1 MLKITPMVALV
12 AVAAAVAA
20 FLVIRAKKAPASTV
34 VNGIDMGK
42 PGGW

>member
-1 MLKITPMVALV
+1 MKITPMMALV
-12 AVAAAVAA
+12 AAAAAAAV
-20 FLVIRAKKAPASTV
+20 FLYLKSKKAPASTV

>member
-1 MLKITPMVALV
+1 MKITPTMAMM
-12 AVAAAVAA
+12 AAAAAVLAA
-20 FLVIRAKKAPASTV
+20 FLYFKSRSTV